1 MPTLTK
7 VYAGDGTAYEIGGS
21 AAGLTENSARGNN
34 LAPPFPGKSDHYY
47 DFDDGVSVRK
57 RGACYFTDEKI
68 YVPYAPTLYIIAK
81 ETVSVGH
88 YACVYCY
95 NDSEYLGYVGFA
107 LNTETRVSVKLK
119 DGTNY
124 IRLYINETSMP
135 EDILCVSATE
145 LDAFEEYVGADAIK
159 RELVPPM
166 AEPDAIYTSTI
177 QALKHNPVYGA
188 EILLFGDSIPAT
200 AAKPND
206 TATYISQATGANVY
220 NCAVGGA
227 SMGERGGAGYYNAWS
242 MHRLADAIA
251 SGDWSMQ
258 ASNINRGYEG
268 DILAHLQSVDY
279 TKIDSIIIMYG
290 FNDGS
295 IDNTDDKYDVSTMGG
310 ALRHSIETI
319 SVAYPNIK
327 IFPCTMTY
335 SVGAASNTI
344 YAEKSQKIRDIAAE
358 YHLHCI
364 NLFDIGINDVTKAH
378 YFNAGDGVH
387 INEAGRR
394 LVAKKVARELF

>member
-7 VYAGDGTAYEIGGS
+7 VYAGDGAAYELGGS
-21 AAGLTENSARGNN
+21 TAGLTENTAVGNN
-34 LAPPFPGKSDHYY
+34 LLKPFDGASTHYY
-47 DFDDGVSVRK
+47 DFKDGETVKSI
-57 RGACYFTDEKI
+57 GACYFTDKKI
-68 YVPYAPTLYIIAK
+68 YVPYAQKLYVISK
-81 ETVSVGH
+81 ETMENC
-88 YACVYCY
+88 YACFYCY
-95 NDSEYLGYVGFA
+95 HDNDYLGYTPF
-107 LNTETRVSVKLK
+107 SVAENKSSATLK

-124 IRLYINETSMP
+124 VRVYLNKTTAP
-135 EDILCVSATE
+135 VDNFCVSTAE
-145 LDAFEEYVGADAIK
+145 LNAFEEYVGEDVIK

-166 AEPDAIYTSTI
+166 AESDVLYTSTI

-200 AAKPND
+200 ASKPND

-227 SMGERGGAGYYNAWS
+227 SMGDRSNAGYYNAWS

-258 ASNINRGYEG
+258 ASSINRGYEG

-279 TKIDSIIIMYG
+279 TKIDSILIMYG
-290 FNDGS
+290 YNDGG
-295 IDNTDDKYDVSTMGG
+295 IDNDDDKYDVSTMGG
-310 ALRHSIETI
+310 ALRHSIEAI
-319 SVAYPNIK
+319 SAAYPNIK
-327 IFPCTMTY
+327 IYPCTLTY
-335 SVGAASNTI
+335 NTGVPSSTV
-344 YAEKSQKIRDIAAE
+344 YAEKSQKIRDIAAA

-378 YFNAGDGVH
+378 YFNGGDGVH

>member
-7 VYAGDGTAYEIGGS
+7 VYAGDGTSYEIGGS
-21 AAGLTENSARGNN
+21 TAGLTENSARGNN
-34 LAPPFPGKSDHYY
+34 LFPPFPGKSDHYY
-47 DFDDGVSVRK
+47 DFNDGVSVQK
-57 RGACYFTDEKI
+57 RGACYFTDDRF

-81 ETVSVGH
+81 ETISASH

-95 NDSEYLGYVGFA
+95 HDNEYLGYVGFSLA
-107 LNTETRVSVKLK
+107 ETRVSVKLK
-119 DGTNY
+119 ADTNY
-124 IRLYINETSMP
+124 IRLYINNTSVP
-135 EDILCVSATE
+135 EDNLCVSTKE

-159 RELVPPM
+159 RGLVPPM
-166 AEPDAIYTSTI
+166 AESDVLYTSTI

-188 EILLFGDSIPAT
+188 EVLLFGDSIPAT
-200 AAKPND
+200 VSKPND
-206 TATYISQATGANVY
+206 TATYISQSTGANVY

-227 SMGERGGAGYYNAWS
+227 SMGERSNAGWLNAWA

-251 SGDWSMQ
+251 SSDWSMQ
-258 ASNINRGYEG
+258 EGNILRDYERE
-268 DILAHLQSVDY
+268 IAAHLKAVDY
-279 TKIDSIIIMYG
+279 TEVDSIIIMYG
-290 FNDGS
+290 FNDAS
-295 IDNTDDKYDVSTMGG
+295 IDNPEDRLDISTMGG

-319 SVAYPNIK
+319 SAAYPNIK
-327 IFPCTMTY
+327 IYPCTLTY
-335 SVGAASNTI
+335 CVDSVNSTT

-364 NLFDIGINDVTKAH
+364 DLFNIGINDVTKPH
-378 YFNAGDGVH
+378 YFNGGDGVH

>member
-1 MPTLTK
+1 MPALTK

-21 AAGLTENSARGNN
+21 AAGLTENSARSNN

-47 DFDDGVSVRK
+47 NFNDGVSVEK
-57 RGACYFTDEKI
+57 RGACYFTDDAI
-68 YVPYAPTLYIIAK
+68 YVPYAQVLHIIAK
-81 ETVSVGH
+81 EVISASH

-95 NDSEYLGYVGFA
+95 HDTEYLGYVGFSLA
-107 LNTETRVSVKLK
+107 ENRVSVKLK
-119 DGTNY
+119 DGANY
-124 IRLYINETSMP
+124 IRLYINNTSTP
-135 EDILCVSATE
+135 EDNLCVSAMA
-145 LDAFEEYVGADAIK
+145 LDAFEEYIGADAIK
-159 RELVPPM
+159 RALVPPM
-166 AEPDAIYTSTI
+166 AEPDVLYTSTI

-188 EILLFGDSIPAT
+188 EVLLFGDSIPAT
-200 AAKPND
+200 ASKPND

-220 NCAVGGA
+220 NCAVSGA
-227 SMGERGGAGYYNAWS
+227 AMGERSNAGYYNAWS

-258 ASNINRGYEG
+258 ETSINKGYEG
-268 DILAHLQSVDY
+268 EILAHLKTVDY
-279 TKIDSIIIMYG
+279 TKIDSIIVMYG
-290 FNDGS
+290 FNDAG
-295 IDNTDDKYDVSTMGG
+295 IDNADDKYDVSTMGG

-319 SVAYPNIK
+319 SVAYPDIK
-327 IFPCTMTY
+327 IYPCTLTY
-335 SVGAASNTI
+335 CVDAASNTI

-378 YFNAGDGVH
+378 YFNADDGVH